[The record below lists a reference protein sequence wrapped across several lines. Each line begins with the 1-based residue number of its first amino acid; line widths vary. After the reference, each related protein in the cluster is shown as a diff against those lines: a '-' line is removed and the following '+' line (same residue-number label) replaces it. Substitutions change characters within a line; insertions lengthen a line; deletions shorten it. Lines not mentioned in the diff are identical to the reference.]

1 MSDQPFTGVRV
12 IEFGQFVAVPF
23 CAQLLAEGGAEVIKI
38 ESLEGDPTRRLGQ
51 LAPMETRIYLSR
63 NRGKRSLPL
72 HLRHPR
78 APEVIDALLR
88 DADVALMNFRPGL
101 AEQIGLDGDTLRAK
115 YPRLVIAAVTP
126 FGRYG
131 PDAGLAGMDIVVQA
145 RSGLMAAN
153 GRTADGRPVSG
164 DPVAADY
171 MCAMSLAFG
180 VASALL
186 RRSLTGDGGQVHASL
201 MQAALTLNNNQMLR
215 AEQADGPIHQDA
227 KERIG
232 ELREQGASYD
242 EQRALLPS
250 ARARTM
256 ADIYFRT
263 YTTRDG
269 WLAVACGSP
278 RLRRA
283 FIDAIDLVD
292 PYAGDDAADRDE
304 HYERL
309 RVAAEARML
318 ERTTAEWEAVLA
330 KAGVPGSGVYLPFE
344 LIDDP
349 QVEANAMMHDLE
361 HPAIGPVRLLAPPVA
376 MDDDG
381 FRPGP
386 PTAPFASETRPLL
399 AELGFDDSAIDDLI
413 ADGAVRS
420 S

>member
-1 MSDQPFTGVRV
+1 MSDQPFTGIRV

-186 RRSLTGDGGQVHASL
+186 RRSLTGEGGQVHASL

-242 EQRALLPS
+242 EQRACCPPPAPAPWPISTSAPTPPGTAGWPS
-250 ARARTM
+250 PAAAPACAAPSSTPSTWLTPTPATM
-256 ADIYFRT
+256 
-263 YTTRDG
+263 
-269 WLAVACGSP
+269 
-278 RLRRA
+278 
-283 FIDAIDLVD
+283 
-292 PYAGDDAADRDE
+292 
-304 HYERL
+304 
-309 RVAAEARML
+309 
-318 ERTTAEWEAVLA
+318 
-330 KAGVPGSGVYLPFE
+330 
-344 LIDDP
+344 
-349 QVEANAMMHDLE
+349 
-361 HPAIGPVRLLAPPVA
+361 
-376 MDDDG
+376 
-381 FRPGP
+381 P
-386 PTAPFASETRPLL
+386 PTATNTTNASASPPKRGCWSAPPLS
-399 AELGFDDSAIDDLI
+399 GR
-413 ADGAVRS
+413 RS
-420 S
+420 WRRQACPAPASTSPLN